1 MASKIGTLI
10 KQARTGAGLTQE
22 QLARKITGLSTAD
35 ISKAERGDLALTQA
49 QLKQIAKITG
59 VTQASLLEAAKAS
72 KTTAAKTTSAKTGT
86 AGKTTSAKS
95 GTSAKTTTPKTPAN
109 ANSTMKVTSTE
120 RKLVEYYRAATS
132 DQKKAATKVL
142 KGECDSQLSSLINTT
157 GSVFGDVAQ
166 DLIGNFVGSLL
177 GGKRE
182 MPEDEEN

>member
-1 MASKIGTLI
+1 MASKVGTLI
-10 KQARTGAGLTQE
+10 KKARTGAGLTQE
-22 QLARKITGLSTAD
+22 QLARKISGLSAAD
-35 ISKAERGDLALTQA
+35 ISKAERGEKELTQT

-59 VTQASLLEAAKAS
+59 VTQSSLLEAAKGS
-72 KTTAAKTTSAKTGT
+72 KTSTSASAKATAAKKPA
-86 AGKTTSAKS
+86 
-95 GTSAKTTTPKTPAN
+95 TPAN

-166 DLIGNFVGSLL
+166 DLIGNLVGNLL

-182 MPEDEEN
+182 MPDESAE